1 MPKASSNYLQ
11 RRKFMTLIPEWR
23 KFWRMTSVQWAI
35 AGVVLNA
42 AAAGWSSFQGSVDPL
57 VYASVNMVL
66 GIAVAVS
73 RVIKQ
78 PKLNDGDPE

>member
-1 MPKASSNYLQ
+1 
-11 RRKFMTLIPEWR
+11 
-23 KFWRMTSVQWAI
+23 MTSVQLAI

-42 AAAGWSSFQGSVDPL
+42 AATGWSSFQGYVDPV
-57 VYASVNMVL
+57 VYAGVNMVL

-78 PKLNDGDPE
+78 QNLHQPSDDPAQPE